1 MAWGYQ
7 QAGNAALRLQDV
19 LSIEQISHPQVSVR
33 IPDDMTVTFDDV
45 SSSYLTPDGVIPALS
60 HVNLTLRPGTVTA
73 LVGPSGVGQ
82 VDLGDDARS
91 LSRPGFRGGAHRWG
105 RPQGR
110 CPE

>member
-1 MAWGYQ
+1 RRHSGAESCQ
-7 QAGNAALRLQDV
+7 
-19 LSIEQISHPQVSVR
+19 
-33 IPDDMTVTFDDV
+33 PDTA
-45 SSSYLTPDGVIPALS
+45 SRNCHGSGPA
-60 HVNLTLRPGTVTA
+60 V
-73 LVGPSGVGQ
+73 GVGQ